1 MILQALQR
9 SNQPEKFS
17 EGSAHRES
25 VFINVRI
32 MLEKLFIA
40 SLEND
45 VDAEMDNR
53 GHTVAYYILKS
64 NT

>member
-1 MILQALQR
+1 
-9 SNQPEKFS
+9 
-17 EGSAHRES
+17 
-25 VFINVRI
+25 
-32 MLEKLFIA
+32 MLEKKKLFIA